1 MESKDASVFWQQSQ
15 KKHMSAIQ
23 GITIES
29 GRLPD
34 TREKGGGYLRIQ
46 DSSAGRSALLLTGL
60 SAVSQILGFFY
71 RVGLARLVGAEVMG
85 LYQLVMPVYSVL
97 MSVSAVGLTAAV
109 SNLSARY
116 LAVGNSRAVEQTL
129 RRSLVIFVC
138 ILVPTGI
145 LVVVLYDPISVYLL
159 GDARTQLGLVL
170 LLPCV
175 ALTGVEN
182 FHKHFFYGTGRVRA
196 PALVELTEQF
206 IRTGAVLGLLVLFL
220 PQNPERTVG
229 LIVAGMIIC
238 EVFSSISLTLLYRR
252 RIRSIGLR
260 GEGEHPR
267 RLFRRMAAIAAPVG
281 LTALLGNVMNAANAA
296 IIPQKLV
303 AAGMERGEAIAAFGV
318 LCGMTLPMLSLPML
332 FLGALNLVMVPRV
345 ARSCALGHMDAA
357 RRGILRALEVVSAII
372 LPAMALMTVVG
383 QKLGVLLF
391 DQPLAGQYM
400 IPLAFAMVCSAF
412 QSVLSGALN
421 AMERQGACAGIAL
434 VCDVVQ
440 LAVTVLAM
448 GRPGVG
454 MDGFVAGL
462 VITSVLGL
470 VLCLMAVERHIQLR
484 AGLWKL
490 VGLPGL
496 GAVLSW
502 QTSALLLGWLERTQT
517 SDWLCVAITVVFGLA
532 VYAGALCAMGLDR
545 SIFASQQKKSVD
557 KSGAGHYNS

>member
-1 MESKDASVFWQQSQ
+1 MRV
-15 KKHMSAIQ
+15 
-23 GITIES
+23 
-29 GRLPD
+29 
-34 TREKGGGYLRIQ
+34 Q
-46 DSSAGRSALLLTGL
+46 DSSAGRSALFLTGL
-60 SAVSQILGFFY
+60 SALSQVLGFFY
-71 RVGLARLVGAEVMG
+71 RVGLSRLVGAEVMG

-129 RRSLVIFVC
+129 RRSPAMFACVL
-138 ILVPTGI
+138 LPAGA
-145 LVVVLYDPISVYLL
+145 LVVMLYDPISVHLL

-182 FHKHFFYGTGRVRA
+182 VHKHFFYGTGQVRP

-229 LIVAGMIIC
+229 LIVTGMIIC
-238 EVFSSISLTLLYRR
+238 EVFSSVTLTLLYRG
-252 RIRSIGLR
+252 RIRRIGLR

-267 RLFRRMAAIAAPVG
+267 RLSRRMAAIALPVG
-281 LTALLGNVMNAANAA
+281 LTALLGNLMNAANAA
-296 IIPQKLV
+296 IIPQRLV
-303 AAGMERGEAIAAFGV
+303 AAGMERGEAMSAFGV

-345 ARSCALGHMDAA
+345 AHSCALGRMDAA
-357 RRGILRALEVVSAII
+357 RRGILRALEVVSVII

-383 QKLGVLLF
+383 PKLGVLLF
-391 DQPLAGQYM
+391 DQPLAGRYM
-400 IPLAFAMVCSAF
+400 MPLAFAMVCSAF

-421 AMERQGACAGIAL
+421 AMEQQGTCAGIAL
-434 VCDVVQ
+434 ICDVVQ

-462 VITSVLGL
+462 VIASVLGL
-470 VLCLMAVERHIQLR
+470 VLCLLAVERHIRLR
-484 AGLWKL
+484 GRLWKL

-502 QTSALLLGWLERTQT
+502 QTGGLLFNLLEHSLV
-517 SDWLCVAITVVFGLA
+517 SDWLCIGLTVAFGLTIY
-532 VYAGALCAMGLDR
+532 VGALCAMGLDGR
-545 SIFASQQKKSVD
+545 VFFREKKKCVD
-557 KSGAGHYNS
+557 KSGAGHYNN